1 MNLFKVI
8 AVGLLFLTTG
18 CASLSREECLYG
30 DWASLGVKDGREGEE
45 ASRFIRHQDAC
56 RQYGVNPDKQ
66 EYLAGREQGLQDYCQ
81 LENAIETG
89 LHGLR
94 YQSVCPPAIHNT
106 FQRYND
112 TAYQV
117 YQKREELK
125 SLDNSIISKENLLL
139 DKKLTDKNRHAIRD
153 EIRNMDRNR
162 QQLRDDLY
170 SAERQLD
177 RLMDDARKYHW

>member
-1 MNLFKVI
+1 MHFFKVI
-8 AVGLLFLTTG
+8 AVGLLLSTAG
-18 CASLSREECLYG
+18 CASLSREECLYA
-30 DWASLGVKDGREGEE
+30 DWTGLGIKDGREGEE
-45 ASRFIRHQDAC
+45 ASRFIKHQEAC
-56 RQYGVNPDKQ
+56 RQYGVSPDKQ

-89 LHGLR
+89 LRGLR
-94 YQSVCPPAIHNT
+94 YQSVCPSAIHNT

-125 SLDNSIISKENLLL
+125 SLDSSISGKENSLQ
-139 DKKLTDKNRHAIRD
+139 DKKLTDKNRRTIRD
-153 EIRNMDRNR
+153 EIRNMDIKR
-162 QQLRDDLY
+162 QQLRDELY